1 MSNNNGQPTTVI
13 PGDFEV
19 DLPAGG
25 RLWLQSDEEVEL
37 WTTSSDRY
45 IDDYQLAK
53 TNDLV
58 LLGAI
63 LQQQIV
69 MFRAQRLMNGM
80 EPEIDGQ
87 GLPTGKYIMKQLDP
101 DEMASATNMLN
112 KASGEVT
119 RIEKVLGID
128 KVGRE
133 SGSAHTLAN
142 YLKTVKDAAHAR
154 GIHISKRVIAYEEF
168 VNGLR
173 WRLRLMR
180 NGDAEDRAY
189 HDLTPDKLMEWAW
202 TELQQLEQVDKD
214 FAKEYGKLFV
224 GKL

>member
-1 MSNNNGQPTTVI
+1 VSSQQQGIAVMPNTY
-13 PGDFEV
+13 EV
-19 DLPAGG
+19 ELPAGG
-25 RLWLQSDEEVEL
+25 RLWLQSEEEVEL
-37 WTTSSDRY
+37 WNTSKDRY
-45 IDDYQLAK
+45 VDDYQLAK

-80 EPEIDGQ
+80 EPEIDAQ
-87 GLPTGKYIMKQLDP
+87 GLPTGKYIMKQLDA

-142 YLKTVKDAAHAR
+142 YLKTLKDAGHAR
-154 GIHISKRVIAYEEF
+154 GIHISKRVLAYEEF

-202 TELQQLEQVDKD
+202 AELQQLEQIDKD
-214 FAKEYGKLFV
+214 FAKEYGKVFV
-224 GKL
+224 GRL

>member
-1 MSNNNGQPTTVI
+1 VSSNGQPTTTVI

-37 WTTSSDRY
+37 WNTSSERY
-45 IDDYQLAK
+45 VDDYQLAK

-112 KASGEVT
+112 KASQEVT

-142 YLKTVKDAAHAR
+142 YLKTLKDAAHAR
-154 GIHISKRVIAYEEF
+154 GIHISKRTIKYEEF

-189 HDLTPDKLMEWAW
+189 HDLTPDKVLDWCW
-202 TELQQLEQVDKD
+202 GQLEELEQADKE

-224 GKL
+224 GRL